1 MLNRSHAESGSVVEI
16 PSARRVAPFAEATV
30 RFWAL
35 AVIVA
40 IGLIRDWVGRYS
52 MDPDGISYLDL
63 GDAFFH
69 RKWFDAVNGYWSPLY
84 SWLLGSAMFVT
95 KPTRQWEFPV
105 VHVVNFVIYLAVL
118 ASFEF
123 FLRSLLPRE
132 PSARSEVARAGDA
145 NGASSGGVFGRVA
158 LLAIAYSLFLWTS
171 LELISI
177 WGVSPDLC
185 IAGFVYVIAGLLL
198 RIRGKGSL
206 SLYLILGAV
215 LGLAYLTKAVMFPLG
230 FAFIAI
236 GFFTV
241 PREKK
246 LTYLLITT
254 LTFLGV
260 SAPWLVALSRAKGR
274 FDFGDSGHLNY
285 SALVSPG
292 GRNLNWQGE
301 PPGSGVP
308 VHTTRQI
315 HTNPPVFEF
324 ATPVGGTYPPS
335 FDPSYWDE
343 GRRVTIDVRA
353 QMRVIKEHLLLYAG
367 LLLRDQPG
375 LLAVALALTLAGGV
389 ATRKAILAYWPLFL
403 MGFAAGGLYML
414 VHVETR
420 FVAAYVSIFW
430 MAILAGIRLDI
441 SSYDSVS
448 AHSDNA
454 RSGRASSENRS
465 KLVDYLAL
473 ATVVT
478 ILLSVADGTVRA
490 VRDRGPYSARDQI
503 AVADIL
509 TEGGM
514 RDGDRV
520 AVVGDGNWFYW
531 PRLGRFKIVSAIIA
545 VDAPTFWHETPEQK
559 EDVYRLFAGT
569 GAKVLVTAGPLSAE
583 AGSGWRRI
591 GATAYYAH
599 SLSQ

>member
-1 MLNRSHAESGSVVEI
+1 
-16 PSARRVAPFAEATV
+16 
-30 RFWAL
+30 
-35 AVIVA
+35 
-40 IGLIRDWVGRYS
+40 
-52 MDPDGISYLDL
+52 
-63 GDAFFH
+63 
-69 RKWFDAVNGYWSPLY
+69 
-84 SWLLGSAMFVT
+84 
-95 KPTRQWEFPV
+95 
-105 VHVVNFVIYLAVL
+105 
-118 ASFEF
+118 
-123 FLRSLLPRE
+123 
-132 PSARSEVARAGDA
+132 
-145 NGASSGGVFGRVA
+145 
-158 LLAIAYSLFLWTS
+158 
-171 LELISI
+171 
-177 WGVSPDLC
+177 
-185 IAGFVYVIAGLLL
+185 
-198 RIRGKGSL
+198 
-206 SLYLILGAV
+206 
-215 LGLAYLTKAVMFPLG
+215 
-230 FAFIAI
+230 
-236 GFFTV
+236 
-241 PREKK
+241 
-246 LTYLLITT
+246 
-254 LTFLGV
+254 V

-315 HTNPPVFEF
+315 HTNPPVYEF

-375 LLAVALALTLAGGV
+375 LLAVALALALAGGV
-389 ATRKAILAYWPLFL
+389 ATRRRIVANWPLFL
-403 MGFAAGGLYML
+403 MAFAACGLYML

-430 MAILAGIRLDI
+430 LAILAGIRLDT
-441 SSYDSVS
+441 SSYASASACSDS
-448 AHSDNA
+448 A
-454 RSGRASSENRS
+454 RSAYARSESRS
-465 KLVDYLAL
+465 NLVDYMAL
-473 ATVVT
+473 AAVVT

-490 VRDRGPYSARDQI
+490 VREGGPYSAQDQI

-514 RDGDRV
+514 RPGDRV

-545 VDAPTFWHETPEQK
+545 VDAPTFWRETPAEK

-591 GATAYYAH
+591 GTTAYYEH

>member
-1 MLNRSHAESGSVVEI
+1 MLNHSDAGSGTVADVASSK
-16 PSARRVAPFAEATV
+16 SAGRFSEATV

-40 IGLIRDWVGRYS
+40 AGLVRDWVGRYS
-52 MDPDGISYLDL
+52 MDPDGICYLDL

-69 RKWFDAVNGYWSPLY
+69 RTWFDAVNGYWSPLY
-84 SWLLGSAMFVT
+84 AWLLGSAMFLT
-95 KPTRQWEFPV
+95 KPTRQWEFPI
-105 VHVVNFVIYLAVL
+105 VHVVNFIVYLAAL
-118 ASFEF
+118 AGFEF
-123 FLRSLLPRE
+123 FLRSILPTDPTARIEAILPRE
-132 PSARSEVARAGDA
+132 GS
-145 NGASSGGVFGRVA
+145 GASSTALSRVA
-158 LLAIAYSLFLWTS
+158 LLAIGYSLFLWTS

-185 IAGFVYVIAGLLL
+185 IAGFVYLIAGLLL
-198 RIRGKGSL
+198 RIRGKSSL
-206 SLYLILGAV
+206 SLYLILGLV

-236 GFFTV
+236 GFFAV
-241 PREKK
+241 PRGKR
-246 LTYLLITT
+246 LGYLSITT
-254 LTFLGV
+254 LAFLGV

-315 HTNPPVFEF
+315 HSKPPVFEF

-343 GRRVTIDVRA
+343 GRKVTIDVRA

-375 LLAVALALTLAGGV
+375 LLAVALALILAGGV
-389 ATRKAILAYWPLFL
+389 ATRKAILAHWPLFL
-403 MGFAAGGLYML
+403 MAFAAGGLYML
-414 VHVETR
+414 VHAESR
-420 FVAAYVSIFW
+420 FVGAYVSISW
-430 MAILAGIRLDI
+430 LGILAGIHFNT
-441 SSYDSVS
+441 SSHYSVS
-448 AHSDNA
+448 AHSDSA
-454 RSGRASSENRS
+454 CSGPASSDSRS

-490 VRDRGPYSARDQI
+490 VREGGPYSAQDQI

-514 RDGDRV
+514 RPGDRV

-531 PRLGRFKIVSAIIA
+531 SRLGRFKIVSAIIA
-545 VDAPTFWHETPEQK
+545 VDAPTFWDETPAEK

-569 GAKVLVTAGPLSAE
+569 GAKALVTTGPLSAE

-591 GATAYYAH
+591 GTTTYYLH
-599 SLSQ
+599 SLPH

>member
-1 MLNRSHAESGSVVEI
+1 
-16 PSARRVAPFAEATV
+16 
-30 RFWAL
+30 
-35 AVIVA
+35 VA
-40 IGLIRDWVGRYS
+40 I
-52 MDPDGISYLDL
+52 
-63 GDAFFH
+63 
-69 RKWFDAVNGYWSPLY
+69 
-84 SWLLGSAMFVT
+84 
-95 KPTRQWEFPV
+95 
-105 VHVVNFVIYLAVL
+105 
-118 ASFEF
+118 
-123 FLRSLLPRE
+123 
-132 PSARSEVARAGDA
+132 
-145 NGASSGGVFGRVA
+145 
-158 LLAIAYSLFLWTS
+158 LAIAYSLFLWTS

-185 IAGFVYVIAGLLL
+185 VAGLVYVIAGLLL

-236 GFFTV
+236 GFFCV

-246 LTYLLITT
+246 LGYLLITT
-254 LTFLGV
+254 LAFLGV
-260 SAPWLVALSRAKGR
+260 SAPWLLALSRAKGR

-315 HTNPPVFEF
+315 HTNPPMFEF

-430 MAILAGIRLDI
+430 LAILAGIRLDI

-454 RSGRASSENRS
+454 RSDRASSENRR

-490 VRDRGPYSARDQI
+490 VREGGPYSARDQI

-514 RDGDRV
+514 RAGDRV

-591 GATAYYAH
+591 GTTAYYVH

>member
-1 MLNRSHAESGSVVEI
+1 MLNRSHAESGTVVEI
-16 PSARRVAPFAEATV
+16 PTAKRVAPFSEAAL

-35 AVIVA
+35 AIIVA
-40 IGLIRDWVGRYS
+40 IGLVRAWVGRYS

-84 SWLLGSAMFVT
+84 AWLLGSAMFLT

-105 VHVVNFVIYLAVL
+105 VHVVNFAIYLAVL
-118 ASFEF
+118 AGFEF
-123 FLRSLLPRE
+123 FLRSLLPRD
-132 PSARSEVARAGDA
+132 PSARNEATRTEDAG
-145 NGASSGGVFGRVA
+145 GASSGALSRVG

-185 IAGFVYVIAGLLL
+185 VAGFVYVIAGLLL

-206 SLYLILGAV
+206 SLYLILGV
-215 LGLAYLTKAVMFPLG
+215 GLGLAYLTKAVMFPLG
-230 FAFIAI
+230 FAFITI
-236 GFFTV
+236 GFFCV
-241 PREKK
+241 PRGKR
-246 LTYLLITT
+246 LGYLLITT
-254 LTFLGV
+254 LAFLGV

-324 ATPVGGTYPPS
+324 ATPVGGSYPPS

-353 QMRVIKEHLLLYAG
+353 QMRVVKEHLLLYAG

-389 ATRKAILAYWPLFL
+389 ATRKAILGYWPLFL

-414 VHVETR
+414 VHAETR

-430 MAILAGIRLDI
+430 LAILAGIRLDN

-448 AHSDNA
+448 AHSENA
-454 RSGRASSENRS
+454 RSGRASSERRS
-465 KLVDYLAL
+465 NLVDYLAL
-473 ATVVT
+473 AAVLT

-490 VRDRGPYSARDQI
+490 VREGGPYSAQDQI

-514 RDGDRV
+514 RPGDRV

-531 PRLGRFKIVSAIIA
+531 PRLGRFKIVSAVIA

-559 EDVYRLFAGT
+559 EDLYRLFADT

-591 GATAYYAH
+591 GTTAYYEH

>member
-1 MLNRSHAESGSVVEI
+1 MLSRSDADSDAVVEI
-16 PSARRVAPFAEATV
+16 PSAKRAARFSEATL

-35 AVIVA
+35 AIIVVT
-40 IGLIRDWVGRYS
+40 GLVRAWVGRYS
-52 MDPDGISYLDL
+52 MDPDGICYLDL

-84 SWLLGSAMFVT
+84 AWLLGSAMFLT
-95 KPTRQWEFPV
+95 KPGRQWEFPV
-105 VHVVNFVIYLAVL
+105 LHVVGFIIYLAAL
-118 ASFEF
+118 AGFEF
-123 FLRSLLPRE
+123 FLRSLFPRD
-132 PSARSEVARAGDA
+132 PSARSDPPRTVDAGGPRTAALSRA
-145 NGASSGGVFGRVA
+145 A

-171 LELISI
+171 LELIGV
-177 WGVSPDLC
+177 WGASPDLC
-185 IAGFVYVIAGLLL
+185 IAGLVYVIAGLLL
-198 RIRGKGSL
+198 RIRRKGSL
-206 SLYLILGAV
+206 SLSLILGVV

-236 GFFTV
+236 GYFCV
-241 PREKK
+241 PPGKR
-246 LTYLLITT
+246 LGYLLITT
-254 LTFLGV
+254 LAFLGV

-315 HTNPPVFEF
+315 HTNPPVYEF

-389 ATRKAILAYWPLFL
+389 ATRRAILANWPLFL

-414 VHVETR
+414 VHTETR

-430 MAILAGIRLDI
+430 LAILAGIRLDT
-441 SSYDSVS
+441 SSYFSVS
-448 AHSDNA
+448 AHSADA
-454 RSGRASSENRS
+454 RSGHANSETRNN
-465 KLVDYLAL
+465 LVDYLAL
-473 ATVVT
+473 AAVVT

-490 VRDRGPYSARDQI
+490 VREGGPYSARDQI

-514 RDGDRV
+514 RPGDRV
-520 AVVGDGNWFYW
+520 AVVGDGNWSYW

-559 EDVYRLFAGT
+559 EDVYRLLAGT

-583 AGSGWRRI
+583 AGGGWRRI
-591 GATAYYAH
+591 GTTTYFAH

>member
-1 MLNRSHAESGSVVEI
+1 MLRPSNSVSDTVVEI
-16 PSARRVAPFAEATV
+16 PMKPARFSEARL

-35 AVIVA
+35 AVILA

-52 MDPDGISYLDL
+52 IDPDGICYLDL

-84 SWLLGSAMFVT
+84 SWLLGAAMFFG
-95 KPTRQWEFPV
+95 KPSRQWEFPL
-105 VHVVNFVIYLAVL
+105 VHVVNFLIYLAAL
-118 ASFEF
+118 AGFEF
-123 FLRSLLPRE
+123 FLRSLLP
-132 PSARSEVARAGDA
+132 VAPEGVASDAAAGTSVAAFSRA
-145 NGASSGGVFGRVA
+145 S
-158 LLAIAYSLFLWTS
+158 LLALGYSLFLWTS
-171 LELISI
+171 LDLIGV

-185 IAGFVYVIAGLLL
+185 VAGLVYVIAGLLL
-198 RIRGKGSL
+198 RIRAKSSMSL
-206 SLYLILGAV
+206 FLILGVV

-236 GFFTV
+236 GFFAV
-241 PREKK
+241 PRGKRRSYV
-246 LTYLLITT
+246 LVTT
-254 LTFLGV
+254 LAFLAV

-274 FDFGDSGHLNY
+274 FDFGDSGRLNY

-292 GRNLNWQGE
+292 GRNLNWQGD

-324 ATPVGGTYPPS
+324 ATPVGGSYPPS
-335 FDPSYWDE
+335 YDPSYWDE
-343 GRRVTIDVRA
+343 GRRVTIEIGA
-353 QMRVIKEHLLLYAG
+353 QWRVIKEHLLLYSG

-375 LLAVALALTLAGGV
+375 LLAVVLALVLAGGV
-389 ATRKAILAYWPLFL
+389 ATRKAILANWPLFL
-403 MGFAAGGLYML
+403 ISLTACGLYIL

-430 MAILAGIRLDI
+430 LAILAGIRRGVPGYI
-441 SSYDSVS
+441 SVS
-448 AHSDNA
+448 ASSDQ
-454 RSGRASSENRS
+454 SRADDAGSNSRGE
-465 KLVDYLAL
+465 LVEYLAL
-473 ATVVT
+473 AAVVT

-490 VRDRGPYSARDQI
+490 VREGGPYSARGQI
-503 AVADIL
+503 AVADGL
-509 TEGGM
+509 NQEGL
-514 RDGDRV
+514 RQGDRV

-531 PRLGRFKIVSAIIA
+531 PRLGGFKIVSAVIA
-545 VDAPTFWHETPEQK
+545 VDAPTFWGQTQEQK
-559 EDVYRLFAGT
+559 EGVYHLFAGT

-591 GATAYYAH
+591 GTTAYYVH
-599 SLSQ
+599 SLSP

>member
-1 MLNRSHAESGSVVEI
+1 MLNRSHAESGTVVEI
-16 PSARRVAPFAEATV
+16 PSARRVASFSEATL

-35 AVIVA
+35 TIIVA

-95 KPTRQWEFPV
+95 KPTRQWEFLV
-105 VHVVNFVIYLAVL
+105 VHVVNFIIYLAVL
-118 ASFEF
+118 AGFEF
-123 FLRSLLPRE
+123 FLQSLLPR
-132 PSARSEVARAGDA
+132 VASTRNEAGA
-145 NGASSGGVFGRVA
+145 EGAGGASSGALSRVA
-158 LLAIAYSLFLWTS
+158 TLAIAYSLFLWTS

-185 IAGFVYVIAGLLL
+185 VAGLVYVIAGLLL

-236 GFFTV
+236 GFFAV
-241 PREKK
+241 PRGRR
-246 LTYLLITT
+246 TGYLLITT
-254 LTFLGV
+254 LAFLGV

-315 HTNPPVFEF
+315 HTSPPMFEF

-367 LLLRDQPG
+367 VLLRDQPG

-389 ATRKAILAYWPLFL
+389 ATRTAILAYWPLFL

-430 MAILAGIRLDI
+430 LAILAGIRLDI
-441 SSYDSVS
+441 SSFDAVS
-448 AHSDNA
+448 THSDTA
-454 RSGRASSENRS
+454 RSSRASSESRS

-473 ATVVT
+473 ATVIT

-490 VRDRGPYSARDQI
+490 VREGGPYSARDQI
-503 AVADIL
+503 AVADVL

-514 RDGDRV
+514 RPGDRV

-591 GATAYYAH
+591 GTTAYYAH

>member
-1 MLNRSHAESGSVVEI
+1 MLNRSHADSGTVVDS
-16 PSARRVAPFAEATV
+16 PSAKRVAPFPEAAL

-35 AVIVA
+35 AIIVGT
-40 IGLIRDWVGRYS
+40 GLIRAWVGRYS
-52 MDPDGISYLDL
+52 MDPDGICYLDL

-84 SWLLGSAMFVT
+84 AWLLGSAMFLT

-105 VHVVNFVIYLAVL
+105 VHVVNFIIYLAAL
-118 ASFEF
+118 AGFEF
-123 FLRSLLPRE
+123 FLRSLLRCVG
-132 PSARSEVARAGDA
+132 SARNEAICAEDA
-145 NGASSGGVFGRVA
+145 SSASSGA
-158 LLAIAYSLFLWTS
+158 LSRMAILAIGYSLFLWTS
-171 LELISI
+171 LDLISI
-177 WGVSPDLC
+177 WGASPDLC
-185 IAGFVYVIAGLLL
+185 VAGFVYAIAGLLL
-198 RIRGKGSL
+198 RIRGKGSW
-206 SLYLILGAV
+206 SLYLILGVV

-236 GFFTV
+236 GFFCV
-241 PREKK
+241 PPGKR
-246 LTYLLITT
+246 LGYLLITT
-254 LTFLGV
+254 LAFLGV

-315 HTNPPVFEF
+315 HTNPPVYEF

-353 QMRVIKEHLLLYAG
+353 QMRVIREHLLLYAG

-389 ATRKAILAYWPLFL
+389 ATRRAILAYWMLFL
-403 MGFAAGGLYML
+403 MSFAASGLYML

-430 MAILAGIRLDI
+430 LAILAGIRLEI
-441 SSYDSVS
+441 SSYGSPS

-454 RSGRASSENRS
+454 RSGDASSESRS
-465 KLVDYLAL
+465 NMVDYLAV

-490 VRDRGPYSARDQI
+490 VREGGPYSARDQI

-514 RDGDRV
+514 RPGDRV

-545 VDAPTFWHETPEQK
+545 MDAPTFWHETPAQK

-569 GAKVLVTAGPLSAE
+569 GAKVLVTSSPLSAE
-583 AGSGWRRI
+583 AGSGWKRI
-591 GATAYYAH
+591 GTTAFYEHA
-599 SLSQ
+599 LSQ

>member
-1 MLNRSHAESGSVVEI
+1 MLNRSHADSGTVVDS
-16 PSARRVAPFAEATV
+16 PSAKRVAPFPEAAL

-35 AVIVA
+35 AIIVGT
-40 IGLIRDWVGRYS
+40 GLIRAWVGRYS
-52 MDPDGISYLDL
+52 MDPDGICYLDL

-84 SWLLGSAMFVT
+84 AWLLGSAMFLT

-105 VHVVNFVIYLAVL
+105 VHVVNFIIYLAAL
-118 ASFEF
+118 AGFEF
-123 FLRSLLPRE
+123 FLRSLLRCVG
-132 PSARSEVARAGDA
+132 SARNEAICAEDA
-145 NGASSGGVFGRVA
+145 SSASSGA
-158 LLAIAYSLFLWTS
+158 LSRMAILAIGYSLFLWTS
-171 LELISI
+171 LDLISI
-177 WGVSPDLC
+177 WGASPDLC
-185 IAGFVYVIAGLLL
+185 VAGFVYAIAGLLL
-198 RIRGKGSL
+198 RIRGKGSW
-206 SLYLILGAV
+206 SLYLILGVV

-236 GFFTV
+236 GFFCV
-241 PREKK
+241 PPGKR
-246 LTYLLITT
+246 LGYLLITT
-254 LTFLGV
+254 LAFLGV

-315 HTNPPVFEF
+315 HTNPPVYEF

-353 QMRVIKEHLLLYAG
+353 QMRVIREHLLLYAG

-389 ATRKAILAYWPLFL
+389 ATRRAILAYWMLFL
-403 MGFAAGGLYML
+403 MSFAASGLYML

-420 FVAAYVSIFW
+420 FVAGYVSIFW
-430 MAILAGIRLDI
+430 LAILAGIRLEI
-441 SSYDSVS
+441 SSYGSPS

-454 RSGRASSENRS
+454 RSGDASSESRS
-465 KLVDYLAL
+465 NMVDYLAV

-490 VRDRGPYSARDQI
+490 VREGGPYSARDQI

-514 RDGDRV
+514 RPGDRV

-545 VDAPTFWHETPEQK
+545 MDAPTFWHETPAQK

-569 GAKVLVTAGPLSAE
+569 GAKVLVTSSPLSAE
-583 AGSGWRRI
+583 AGSGWKRI
-591 GATAYYAH
+591 GTTAFYEHA
-599 SLSQ
+599 LSQ

>member
-1 MLNRSHAESGSVVEI
+1 MLNHSDADSRAVAESPSVHR
-16 PSARRVAPFAEATV
+16 AAPFSEATL

-35 AVIVA
+35 AIIVA
-40 IGLIRDWVGRYS
+40 AVLIRDWVGRYS
-52 MDPDGISYLDL
+52 MDPDGICYLDL

-84 SWLLGSAMFVT
+84 SWLLGSAMFLT

-105 VHVVNFVIYLAVL
+105 VHLVNFIIYLAAL
-118 ASFEF
+118 AGFEF
-123 FLRSLLPRE
+123 FLRSLLPRVA
-132 PSARSEVARAGDA
+132 SARNEPTRLEDA
-145 NGASSGGVFGRVA
+145 SGASTAMLSRVA
-158 LLAIAYSLFLWTS
+158 VLALAYSLFLWTS

-177 WGVSPDLC
+177 WGASPDLC
-185 IAGFVYVIAGLLL
+185 VAGLVYVIAGLLL
-198 RIRGKGSL
+198 RIRENSSL
-206 SLYLILGAV
+206 SRYLILGVV
-215 LGLAYLTKAVMFPLG
+215 LGLGYLTKAVMFPLG
-230 FAFIAI
+230 FAFITI
-236 GFFTV
+236 GFFAV
-241 PREKK
+241 PRGKR
-246 LTYLLITT
+246 LGYLLVTT
-254 LTFLGV
+254 VAFLGV

-274 FDFGDSGHLNY
+274 FDFGDSGRLNY

-301 PPGSGVP
+301 PPSSGVP

-315 HTNPPVFEF
+315 HKNPPVFEF

-375 LLAVALALTLAGGV
+375 LLAVALALALAGGV

-403 MGFAAGGLYML
+403 MSFAACGLYML

-420 FVAAYVSIFW
+420 FVAAYVSISW
-430 MAILAGIRLDI
+430 LAILAGIRFNP
-441 SSYDSVS
+441 SNYTSVS
-448 AHSDNA
+448 AHSDNP
-454 RSGRASSENRS
+454 RSGRASSDRRS
-465 KLVDYLAL
+465 NLVDYLAL

-490 VRDRGPYSARDQI
+490 VREGGPYSAQDQI

-514 RDGDRV
+514 RPGDHV

-545 VDAPTFWHETPEQK
+545 VDAPTFWRETPAEK

-591 GATAYYAH
+591 GTTAYYEH
-599 SLSQ
+599 SLSP

>member
-1 MLNRSHAESGSVVEI
+1 MLNRSHAESGTVVEI
-16 PSARRVAPFAEATV
+16 PSARRVAPSEATL

-35 AVIVA
+35 AIIAA

-105 VHVVNFVIYLAVL
+105 VHVVNFIIYLAVL
-118 ASFEF
+118 AGFEF
-123 FLRSLLPRE
+123 FLRSLLPRVA
-132 PSARSEVARAGDA
+132 SARNEAMRVGDA
-145 NGASSGGVFGRVA
+145 GGASSGGLSRVA
-158 LLAIAYSLFLWTS
+158 ILAIAYSLFLWTS

-185 IAGFVYVIAGLLL
+185 VAGFVYVIAGLLL
-198 RIRGKGSL
+198 RIRGQGSL
-206 SLYLILGAV
+206 SLYLILGVA

-236 GFFTV
+236 GFFAV
-241 PREKK
+241 PWGRRSG
-246 LTYLLITT
+246 YLLITT
-254 LTFLGV
+254 LAFLGV
-260 SAPWLVALSRAKGR
+260 SAPWVVALSRAKGR

-315 HTNPPVFEF
+315 HTNPPMYEF

-353 QMRVIKEHLLLYAG
+353 QMGVIKEHLLLYAG

-389 ATRKAILAYWPLFL
+389 ATRKAILAYWILFL
-403 MGFAAGGLYML
+403 MSFAACGLYML

-430 MAILAGIRLDI
+430 LAILAGIRFDI
-441 SSYDSVS
+441 SSYDSVG
-448 AHSDNA
+448 AHSDDA
-454 RSGRASSENRS
+454 RSGRASSGSRS
-465 KLVDYLAL
+465 NLVDYLAL
-473 ATVVT
+473 ATVIT

-490 VRDRGPYSARDQI
+490 VREGGPYSARDQI

-509 TEGGM
+509 TEDGM
-514 RDGDRV
+514 RAGDRV

-531 PRLGRFKIVSAIIA
+531 PRLGRFKIVSAIVA
-545 VDAPTFWHETPEQK
+545 MDAPTFWHETPAQK

-591 GATAYYAH
+591 GTTAYYEH

>member
-1 MLNRSHAESGSVVEI
+1 MLNRSHAESGTVVEI
-16 PSARRVAPFAEATV
+16 VSAKKIAPFSEATL

-35 AVIVA
+35 AIIVA
-40 IGLIRDWVGRYS
+40 TGLIRGWVGRYS
-52 MDPDGISYLDL
+52 MDPDGICYLDL

-84 SWLLGSAMFVT
+84 AWLLGSAMFVT

-105 VHVVNFVIYLAVL
+105 VHVVNFIIYLAAL
-118 ASFEF
+118 AGFEF
-123 FLRSLLPRE
+123 FLRSLLPRDPPERME
-132 PSARSEVARAGDA
+132 PAGSKDA
-145 NGASSGGVFGRVA
+145 GGASTARLSRVA
-158 LLAIAYSLFLWTS
+158 LLAIGYSLFLWTS
-171 LELISI
+171 LELIGV
-177 WGVSPDLC
+177 WGASPDLC
-185 IAGFVYVIAGLLL
+185 VAGFVYLIAGLLL
-198 RIRGKGSL
+198 RIRGNGSV
-206 SLYLILGAV
+206 SHYLILGAV

-236 GFFTV
+236 GFFCV
-241 PREKK
+241 PRGKR
-246 LTYLLITT
+246 LGYLLVTT
-254 LTFLGV
+254 LAFLGV

-315 HTNPPVFEF
+315 HTNPPVYEF

-375 LLAVALALTLAGGV
+375 LLAMALALTLAGGV
-389 ATRKAILAYWPLFL
+389 ATRKGILAYWPLFL
-403 MGFAAGGLYML
+403 MGFAACGLYML

-430 MAILAGIRLDI
+430 LAILAGIRFDT
-441 SSYDSVS
+441 SSYASV
-448 AHSDNA
+448 NA
-454 RSGRASSENRS
+454 RSNNARPGHASSESRS
-465 KLVDYLAL
+465 NLVDYLAL
-473 ATVVT
+473 AAVVT

-490 VRDRGPYSARDQI
+490 VRERGPYSAQDQI

-509 TEGGM
+509 TESGM
-514 RDGDRV
+514 RPEDRV

-545 VDAPTFWHETPEQK
+545 VDSPTFWHETPVQK

-591 GATAYYAH
+591 GTTAYYEHA
-599 SLSQ
+599 LSQ

>member
-1 MLNRSHAESGSVVEI
+1 MLSRSDANYVEI
-16 PSARRVAPFAEATV
+16 PSVKRAAPFSEATL

-40 IGLIRDWVGRYS
+40 TGLVRAWVGRYS
-52 MDPDGISYLDL
+52 MDPDGICYLDL

-84 SWLLGSAMFVT
+84 AWLLGWAMFLT

-105 VHVVNFVIYLAVL
+105 VHVVGFIIYLAVF
-118 ASFEF
+118 AGFEF
-123 FLRSLLPRE
+123 FLRSLLPRD
-132 PSARSEVARAGDA
+132 PSARKEPAGPEDVS
-145 NGASSGGVFGRVA
+145 GASTAAFSRVA
-158 LLAIAYSLFLWTS
+158 LLALGYSLFLWTS
-171 LELISI
+171 LELIGV
-177 WGVSPDLC
+177 WGASPDLC
-185 IAGFVYVIAGLLL
+185 VAGFVYLIAGLLL
-198 RIRGKGSL
+198 RIRRKGSL
-206 SLYLILGAV
+206 WLYLILGVV

-230 FAFIAI
+230 FAFMAI
-236 GFFTV
+236 GFFCV
-241 PREKK
+241 PPGKR
-246 LTYLLITT
+246 LGYLLITT
-254 LTFLGV
+254 VGFLGV

-315 HTNPPVFEF
+315 HTNPPVYEF

-375 LLAVALALTLAGGV
+375 LLAVALALALAGGV
-389 ATRKAILAYWPLFL
+389 ATRRRIVANWPLFL
-403 MGFAAGGLYML
+403 MAFAACGLYML

-430 MAILAGIRLDI
+430 LAILAGIRLDT
-441 SSYDSVS
+441 SSYASASASSDS
-448 AHSDNA
+448 A
-454 RSGRASSENRS
+454 RSAYARSESRS
-465 KLVDYLAL
+465 NLVDYMAL
-473 ATVVT
+473 AAVVT

-490 VRDRGPYSARDQI
+490 VREGGPYSAQDQI

-514 RDGDRV
+514 RPGDRV

-545 VDAPTFWHETPEQK
+545 VDAPTFWRETPAEK

-591 GATAYYAH
+591 GTTAYYEH